1 MSTPAFEAG
10 GSVGFMLILKKPR
23 SLAEVAALAEAAL
36 SRRLAALGAPS
47 LAVTL
52 AGDGRPLVT
61 ALSAAEESG
70 PGCLT
75 FAVAESYLKLAEEA
89 GAAAVIVPPALAA
102 SSLRLPAL
110 VTAEPRL
117 LFSVILAEEADRP
130 APLAG
135 EAFFVD
141 RESVSL
147 GPGVVVGPGA
157 HIGRGVRLGAG
168 TVVGPR
174 AFLDDGVIVGENC
187 LIHPLAILRW
197 GVRVGDRC
205 QIHSGAVIGEDGFGY
220 NQLPAPAG
228 RLIHFKNE
236 HLGGVV
242 LEDDVEIGAQSTVDR
257 GLVADTVIGRGTKI
271 DNLAQIGHNVRLGR
285 DCVVVAQVGI
295 GGHTVIGD
303 RVFLLGQ
310 VGVGPGVT
318 IGDDV
323 VLTAQ
328 AGVGS
333 GRVPAGRRVWS
344 GSPLKPHEEYY
355 QNLALI
361 SSQLPKVRKFFQAL
375 KKSATLEELKAL
387 FFSSG
392 EKIDPRPL
400 EEKETP

>member
-1 MSTPAFEAG
+1 
-10 GSVGFMLILKKPR
+10 MLVLNSPR
-23 SLAEVAALAEAAL
+23 PLAELAAEIETAL
-36 SRRLAALGAPS
+36 GRRLAALGAPGQGP
-47 LAVTL
+47 AVTL
-52 AGDGRPLVT
+52 AGEGRTLVT

-75 FAVAESYLKLAEEA
+75 FAVAESYLKRAEEA
-89 GAAAVIVPPALAA
+89 GAAAVIIPPILAT
-102 SSLRLPAL
+102 SSLKLPAL

-117 LFSVILAEEADRP
+117 VFSVGLALAGP
-130 APLAG
+130 AVKPKPLAG

-141 RESVSL
+141 RATVSL
-147 GPGVVVGPGA
+147 GPEVILGPGA
-157 HIGRGVRLGAG
+157 HIGRGVRLGAR

-174 AFLDDGVIVGENC
+174 AFLDDGVIIGEDC
-187 LIHPLAILRW
+187 HIHPLAVLRW

-205 QIHSGAVIGEDGFGY
+205 QIHSGAVIGDDGFGY
-220 NQLPAPAG
+220 NQLPAPDG

-242 LEDDVEIGAQSTVDR
+242 LEDDVEIGAQTAVDR

-271 DNLAQIGHNVRLGR
+271 DNMAQIGHNVRLGR

-295 GGHTVIGD
+295 GGHAVIGD

-318 IGDDV
+318 IGDDA
-323 VLTAQ
+323 VLTAKT
-328 AGVGS
+328 GVGS

-344 GSPLKPHEEYY
+344 GSPLKPNEEHY

-361 SSQLPKVRKFFQAL
+361 STQLPKMRKFFQVL
-375 KKSATLEELKAL
+375 KKSATLEELKSL

-392 EKIDPRPL
+392 EKPAPRPAAA
-400 EEKETP
+400 EEKENP

>member
-1 MSTPAFEAG
+1 
-10 GSVGFMLILKKPR
+10 MLVLSRPR
-23 SLAEVAALAEAAL
+23 PLAELAAEAEAAL
-36 SRRLAALGAPS
+36 NSQVAALGAPGQAP
-47 LAVTL
+47 AVTL
-52 AGDGRPLVT
+52 AGDGQARVS

-75 FAVAESYLKLAEEA
+75 FAVAGSYLKQAEEA
-89 GAAAVIVPPALAA
+89 GATAVIVTPALAE
-102 SSLRLPAL
+102 SSLKLPAL
-110 VTAEPRL
+110 ITAEPRL
-117 LFSVILAEEADRP
+117 LFSVCLALAGASVRP
-130 APLAG
+130 GPLSG

-141 RESVSL
+141 RASVSL
-147 GPGVVVGPGA
+147 GPGVVIGPGA

-174 AFLDDGVIVGENC
+174 AFLDDGVIVGEGC
-187 LIHPLAILRW
+187 RIHPLAVLRW

-205 QIHSGAVIGEDGFGY
+205 QIHSGAVIGDDGFGY
-220 NQLPAPAG
+220 NQLPGLGG

-242 LEDDVEIGAQSTVDR
+242 VEDDVEIGAQTTVDR

-271 DNLAQIGHNVRLGR
+271 DNLVQIAHNVRLGR
-285 DCVVVAQVGI
+285 DCLVVAQVGI

-318 IGDDV
+318 IGDDA

-328 AGVGS
+328 TGVGS
-333 GRVPAGRRVWS
+333 GRVPAGRRIWS
-344 GSPLKPHEEYY
+344 GSPLKPHEEQY
-355 QNLALI
+355 QTLALV
-361 SSQLPKVRKFFQAL
+361 STQLPKVRKFFQAL

-387 FFSSG
+387 FFSS
-392 EKIDPRPL
+392 
-400 EEKETP
+400 EKEDP

>member
-1 MSTPAFEAG
+1 
-10 GSVGFMLILKKPR
+10 MLMLNRPR
-23 SLAEVAALAEAAL
+23 PLAEVAAEAEAAL
-36 SRRLAALGAPS
+36 GRQLAALGAPGQAP
-47 LAVTL
+47 AVTL
-52 AGDGRPLVT
+52 AGDGQTLVT
-61 ALSAAEESG
+61 AMSAAEDSG

-75 FAVAESYLKLAEEA
+75 FAVAESYLRKAEEA
-89 GAAAVIVPPALAA
+89 GAAAVIIPPAL
-102 SSLRLPAL
+102 SSPSLKLPAL

-117 LFSVILAEEADRP
+117 LFSVALAGLEVRP
-130 APLAG
+130 KPLAG

-141 RESVSL
+141 RDTVSL
-147 GPGVVVGPGA
+147 GPGVILGPGA

-174 AFLDDGVIVGENC
+174 AFLDDGVIVGEDC
-187 LIHPLAILRW
+187 HIHPLAVLRW
-197 GVRVGDRC
+197 GVRVSDRC
-205 QIHSGAVIGEDGFGY
+205 QIHSGAVIGDDGFGY
-220 NQLPAPAG
+220 NQLPSPGG

-242 LEDDVEIGAQSTVDR
+242 LEDDVEIGAQTAVDR

-271 DNLAQIGHNVRLGR
+271 DNLVQIGHNVRLGR

-310 VGVGPGVT
+310 VGLGPGVT

-328 AGVGS
+328 SGIGS
-333 GRVPAGRRVWS
+333 GRLPAGRRAWS
-344 GSPLKPHEEYY
+344 GSPAKPHEEQY

-361 SSQLPKVRKFFQAL
+361 GTQLPKVRKFFQAL
-375 KKSATLEELKAL
+375 KKSADLEELKAL
-387 FFSSG
+387 FFAS
-392 EKIDPRPL
+392 
-400 EEKETP
+400 EEKEDP

>member
-1 MSTPAFEAG
+1 
-10 GSVGFMLILKKPR
+10 MLVLNRPR
-23 SLAEVAALAEAAL
+23 PLAELAAEAEAAL
-36 SRRLAALGAPS
+36 GRRLAALGAPGQAP
-47 LAVTL
+47 AVTL
-52 AGDGRPLVT
+52 AGDGQALVA

-75 FAVAESYLKLAEEA
+75 FAVAASYLKLAEEA
-89 GAAAVIVPPALAA
+89 GAAAVIIPPSLALPP
-102 SSLRLPAL
+102 LNLPAL

-117 LFSVILAEEADRP
+117 LFSVCLSLAGSAARP
-130 APLAG
+130 EPPAG

-141 RESVSL
+141 RATVSL
-147 GPGVVVGPGA
+147 GPGVILGPGA

-174 AFLDDGVIVGENC
+174 AFLDDGVIVGEDC
-187 LIHPLAILRW
+187 RIHPLAVLRW

-205 QIHSGAVIGEDGFGY
+205 QIHSGAVIGDDGFGY
-220 NQLPAPAG
+220 NQLPAPGG

-236 HLGGVV
+236 HLGGVI
-242 LEDDVEIGAQSTVDR
+242 LEDDVEIGAQAAVDR

-295 GGHTVIGD
+295 GGHAVIGD

-318 IGDDV
+318 IGDDA
-323 VLTAQ
+323 VLTAKT
-328 AGVGS
+328 GVGS

-344 GSPLKPHEEYY
+344 GSPLKPHEEQY

-361 SSQLPKVRKFFQAL
+361 STQLPKVRKFFQVL
-375 KKSATLEELKAL
+375 KKSATLEELKSL

-392 EKIDPRPL
+392 EKPRPAAAG
-400 EEKETP
+400 EKENP